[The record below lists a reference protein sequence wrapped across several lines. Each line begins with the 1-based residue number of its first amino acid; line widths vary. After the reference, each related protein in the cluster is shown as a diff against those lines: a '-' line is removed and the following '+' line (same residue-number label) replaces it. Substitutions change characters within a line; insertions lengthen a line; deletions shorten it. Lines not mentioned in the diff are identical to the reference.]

1 MGLRPSHGL
10 FSGLKTAMAPQP
22 DLTMTAAAN
31 ATDLLVDDRLARRNA
46 VLLAIAQALGGA
58 SASIVIA
65 SASLV
70 GASLL
75 GADKSLATLPVSSF
89 VLGTAFGTLPAGAIM
104 HRFGRRAGFVGSA
117 MLGILSGLVSAYAI
131 FQADFLLFCFG
142 VMASGFVSAFVQQ
155 YRFAAADTASDA
167 FRPKA
172 ISFVLAGGVAAGI
185 IGPQTVINTADLFD
199 PIMFAGTYIAQAGL
213 ALISLVILSFI
224 SIPRPARG
232 PVAAGAS
239 RPMRQIMAQPRF
251 IVAAACG
258 ITSYALM
265 SLVMTATPLAMIG
278 CGLTQTDAA
287 HAIQWHVLAMFG
299 PSFFTGHLIA
309 RFGRERIV
317 VVGLALLAGCAV
329 VALAGVDV
337 ANFWIALVLLGLGWN
352 LGFIGAT
359 AMLTDV
365 YRPAERNKV
374 QAVNDFLVFGFVAA
388 ASFSSGALLHAFG
401 WATVNWLVFPFTL
414 LCVILI
420 SWLVL
425 SERSASRV

>member
-10 FSGLKTAMAPQP
+10 FSGLKPAMAPQP

-31 ATDLLVDDRLARRNA
+31 ATDFLVDDRLARRNA

-117 MLGILSGLVSAYAI
+117 LLGILSGLVSAYAI

-299 PSFFTGHLIA
+299 PSFFTGRLIA
-309 RFGRERIV
+309 RFGKETIAAT
-317 VVGLALLAGCAV
+317 GLALIAACSA
-329 VALAGVDV
+329 
-337 ANFWIALVLLGLGWN
+337 IALSGLGLTHFWLALILLGVGWN
-352 LGFIGAT
+352 FGFIGAT
-359 AMLTDV
+359 AMITDCHT
-365 YRPAERNKV
+365 PEERGKV
-374 QAVNDFLVFGFVAA
+374 QGLNDFLVFGSTAT
-388 ASFSSGALLHAFG
+388 ASFLAGALVHIDNG
-401 WATVNWLVFPFTL
+401 WSMMNWLVFPA
-414 LCVILI
+414 VA
-420 SWLVL
+420 LVL
-425 SERSASRV
+425 VPLVFSRRLFARVG

>member
-10 FSGLKTAMAPQP
+10 FSGLKTAMAPQS

-352 LGFIGAT
+352 FGFIGAT

-414 LCVILI
+414 LCVILLV
-420 SWLVL
+420 WLVL

>member
-1 MGLRPSHGL
+1 
-10 FSGLKTAMAPQP
+10 
-22 DLTMTAAAN
+22 MTAADN
-31 ATDLLVDDRLARRNA
+31 ATDFLVDDRLARRNA

-75 GADKSLATLPVSSF
+75 GTDKSLATLPVSSF

-104 HRFGRRAGFVGSA
+104 HRFGRRAGFVGA
-117 MLGILSGLVSAYAI
+117 ALLGVLSGLVSAYAI
-131 FQADFLLFCFG
+131 FQADFILFCLA

-167 FRPKA
+167 YRPKA

-185 IGPQTVINTADLFD
+185 IGPQTVINTADLFE
-199 PIMFAGTYIAQAGL
+199 PIMFAGTYVAQAGL
-213 ALISLVILSFI
+213 ALLSLVILSFI

-232 PVAAGAS
+232 PAADGAS
-239 RPMRQIMAQPRF
+239 RPLGRIMAQPRF

-317 VVGLALLAGCAV
+317 SVGLALLAGCAI

-352 LGFIGAT
+352 FGFIGAT

-414 LCVILI
+414 ICVILLG
-420 SWLVL
+420 WLVL
-425 SERSASRV
+425 SERFASRV